1 MIHLLSSAVFAHEG
15 IISKGH
21 AQTLW
26 TEIKCMTTIIV
37 FADLVLLI
45 FLIFFYN
52 FSLYFCVS
60 ILHNTKKVNYI
71 IILEQKIV

>member
-26 TEIKCMTTIIV
+26 TEIKFMTTIIV

-45 FLIFFYN
+45 CLFFFLQFLSIFLRFY
-52 FSLYFCVS
+52 
-60 ILHNTKKVNYI
+60 LHNTKKVNYI
-71 IILEQKIV
+71 II